1 MGGFSGAVRTLACV
15 AVAAVGLAAAP
26 LAAGQDAPDAQ
37 GTQPAAWSN
46 PEARSADPDSGV
58 ELEILGQQ
66 PATVTGDG
74 ALDLRIR
81 VTNNSDQD
89 VSGLQLRTQHQ
100 NAVDAPEGVATSLI
114 ANQGE
119 YPWVGPFQQ
128 LDGRLAPGEDRQ
140 FRLTVPV
147 DGRAGS
153 LSGLGLDAPG
163 VYPLLLNLNA
173 DLGDAGT
180 SFVAAT
186 RTTVTVSGESENA
199 DNNEDNEDNEVND
212 TAERPSGLTVLWP
225 LSSAATVSAGQV
237 GDAPEPNELYLPD
250 ESLAE
255 ELQPEG
261 RLSALVSSYRTAAGD
276 SDDLRQA
283 TCIAIDPDLLETVS
297 RMSQGYR
304 VGEAP
309 SPVEEPVRLRD
320 RWTQNDSSDRSV
332 EGTGADDAASWL
344 ADLREVVDG
353 QCTVPLPFAGVDVD
367 AVTALDDPWVEELA
381 ARGVETIEDV
391 LDTDTAEGVV
401 VPGSGYVGEET
412 LQRLGESDR
421 ETPATVVVA
430 DDTVDTVDTD
440 TSDTDN
446 TTSTVATL
454 PGGTRALR
462 FPAALGAALAATGEA
477 PTTAAY
483 GATSSRRPLA
493 EDSPAERMAAAVGVL
508 DLELSAGDGNVLAV
522 PPAEWSVDGED
533 AQTWLEAVTGRLE
546 DGSARAV
553 SFGAALGGVASEGTL
568 RGPVADPVPV
578 SDGEVAAGQ
587 GLVEELHN
595 FTSIMVDNDNVALT
609 PEIFTRPM
617 FDDVLR
623 SFTDN
628 RRRVA
633 VEADRARDASEQRRG
648 RVRGLSDELRASV
661 SLLPPGS
668 VFTRTSDSS
677 PLIVVA
683 RNGLPLPVR
692 VSVDY
697 ESQDGVTLN
706 TPGMQLIPA
715 QGSVT
720 LQMTTTFPEE
730 VTGTDL
736 TMFLETPDNQQISEP
751 VTIRISSGPGSGA
764 LAVTVGVAV
773 VFGLFAVIRTVK
785 RRRQLANGRG
795 SARRWS
801 GD

>member
-26 LAAGQDAPDAQ
+26 LAAGQDAQ

-58 ELEILGQQ
+58 ELEILGQK

-81 VTNNSDQD
+81 VTNNSDHD

-100 NAVDAPEGVATSLI
+100 NAVGAPEGVATSLI

-128 LDGRLAPGEDRQ
+128 LDGQLSPGEDRQ

-186 RTTVTVSGESENA
+186 RTTVTVRGE
-199 DNNEDNEDNEVND
+199 EDNEA
-212 TAERPSGLTVLWP
+212 AERPSGLSVLWP

-261 RLSALVSSYRTAAGD
+261 RLSALLSSYRTAAGD

-332 EGTGADDAASWL
+332 AGTGARDAASWL

-353 QCTVPLPFAGVDVD
+353 QCTIPLPFAGADVD

-430 DDTVDTVDTD
+430 DDTVDTTSTD
-440 TSDTDN
+440 SPESTDS

-508 DLELSAGDGNVLAV
+508 DLELSAGDADVLAV
-522 PPAEWSVDGED
+522 PPAEWSVDGDD

-553 SFGAALGGVASEGTL
+553 SFGAALGGEASEGTL

-578 SDGEVAAGQ
+578 SDSEVAAGK

-609 PEIFTRPM
+609 PEIFTRPI

-648 RVRGLSDELRASV
+648 RVRGLSEELRASV

-668 VFTRTSDSS
+668 VFTRTSDTS

-683 RNGLPLPVR
+683 RNALPLPVR

-697 ESQDGVTLN
+697 ESQDGVALN

-785 RRRQLANGRG
+785 RRRQLANRRG